1 MNFVISLDI
10 GHIFI
15 HLCDHQSRL
24 FCCRFSIITRE
35 SETAI
40 SFTIGIRHLDYRHI
54 HRIYLIKQLWYFIKK
69 YRKKIGLVVSDSLA
83 RISPDKISDVA
94 EMSFRPGCQA

>member
-40 SFTIGIRHLDYRHI
+40 SFTTGKTLGLTATSTGITSQ
-54 HRIYLIKQLWYFIKK
+54 QLWYFIKK

-94 EMSFRPGCQA
+94 EMSFRPGCQV